1 MGGARGSETRQ
12 LTKGVFVRFT
22 DAQLVDLN
30 DDAQILGISVPEL
43 LRSRALGIE
52 PAVHRVAS

>member
-1 MGGARGSETRQ
+1 MSGMRGSETRQ

-22 DAQLVDLN
+22 DAQLADLN
-30 DDAQILGISVPEL
+30 DDARILGVSVPEL
-43 LRSRALGIE
+43 LRNRALGIE